1 MTELL
6 KVEGLVKSYGEFTLD
21 HLDLTVPE
29 GCVTG
34 FVGSNGAGKT
44 TAIKSI
50 LGVVLPDAG
59 TIELFGERTDSG
71 EAAIARAKERIGVV
85 FDTCPFLSESR
96 VSDVASIGRF
106 AWKTWD
112 RLSFETY
119 LRTFGLDPKKRVR
132 DLSRGMGM
140 KLQLAFALAHKS
152 DLLILDEAT
161 AGLDPMARDEVLD
174 ILRAYMADG
183 AHGILMSSHI
193 TTDLEKIADHVVCID
208 GGRTVFS
215 CSTDEICDIAGI
227 ARCRSAEVE
236 AIAGAGLFEPGSLR
250 VMRDAYSIS
259 VLVPDRAVLRRRFPE
274 VACERASIEE
284 YMAFMLKGESR

>member
-112 RLSFETY
+112 RLSFEAY
-119 LRTFGLDPKKRVR
+119 LRTFGLDPKKRVK

-140 KLQLAFALAHKS
+140 KLQLAFALAHKP

-193 TTDLEKIADHVVCID
+193 TTDLEKIADQVVCID

-227 ARCRSAEVE
+227 ARCRSADVE

>member
-1 MTELL
+1 MTDLL

-21 HLDLTVPE
+21 HLDLAVPE

-50 LGVVLPDAG
+50 LGIVMPDAG
-59 TIELFGERTDSG
+59 TISLFGENVADG
-71 EAAIARAKERIGVV
+71 EASRAEAKERIGAV
-85 FDTCPFLSESR
+85 FDTCPFLTESR

-112 RLSFETY
+112 RLAFETY
-119 LRTFGLDPKKRVR
+119 LRMFGIDMKKRVK

-140 KLQLAFALAHKS
+140 KLQLAFALAHRP

-174 ILRAYMADG
+174 ILRGYMADG

-208 GGRTVFS
+208 DGRTVFS
-215 CSTDEICDIAGI
+215 CATDEICDIAGI
-227 ARCRSAEVE
+227 ARCRPADVE
-236 AIAGAGLFEPGSLR
+236 AIANSGLFEPGSLR
-250 VMRDAYSIS
+250 VMRDAYSVS
-259 VLVPDRAVLRRRFPE
+259 VLVPDRAALRRRFPE
-274 VACERASIEE
+274 VACERASIED

>member
-1 MTELL
+1 M
-6 KVEGLVKSYGEFTLD
+6 
-21 HLDLTVPE
+21 
-29 GCVTG
+29 
-34 FVGSNGAGKT
+34 
-44 TAIKSI
+44 
-50 LGVVLPDAG
+50 PDAG

-119 LRTFGLDPKKRVR
+119 LRTFGLDPKKRVK

-140 KLQLAFALAHKS
+140 KLQLAFALAHKP

-193 TTDLEKIADHVVCID
+193 TTDLEKIADQVVCID

-227 ARCRSAEVE
+227 ARCRSADVE

>member
-112 RLSFETY
+112 RLSFEAY
-119 LRTFGLDPKKRVR
+119 LRTFGLDPKKRVK

-140 KLQLAFALAHKS
+140 KLQLAFALAHKP

-193 TTDLEKIADHVVCID
+193 TTDLEKIADQVVCID

>member
-119 LRTFGLDPKKRVR
+119 LRTFGLDPKKRVK

-140 KLQLAFALAHKS
+140 KLQLAFALAHKP

-193 TTDLEKIADHVVCID
+193 TTDLEKIADQVVCID

-227 ARCRSAEVE
+227 ARCRSADVE

>member
-1 MTELL
+1 MTDLL

-50 LGVVLPDAG
+50 LGIVLPDAG

-112 RLSFETY
+112 RLSFETH
-119 LRTFGLDPKKRVR
+119 LRTFGLDPKKRVK

-140 KLQLAFALAHKS
+140 KLQLAFALAHRP

-208 GGRTVFS
+208 DGRTAFS

-227 ARCRSAEVE
+227 ARCRPAEVE
-236 AIAGAGLFEPGSLR
+236 AIAGAGLFEQGSLR
-250 VMRDAYSIS
+250 VMRDAYSTS
-259 VLVPDRAVLRRRFPE
+259 VLVLDRAVLRRRFPD

>member
-50 LGVVLPDAG
+50 LGVALPDAG

-119 LRTFGLDPKKRVR
+119 LRTFGLDPKKRVK

-140 KLQLAFALAHKS
+140 KLQLAFALAHKP

-193 TTDLEKIADHVVCID
+193 TTDLEKIADQVVCID

-227 ARCRSAEVE
+227 ARCRSADVE

-284 YMAFMLKGESR
+284 YMAFMLKGGSR